1 MYICI
6 YVYMYTCIYVYMY
19 ICIYVYMYMLY
30 ANAFILNIYQGVL
43 ELQERY
49 EVCLLSLLWLFLSII
64 DCGRGL
70 FSRKAQENK
79 SDI

>member
-1 MYICI
+1 MSFDLH
-6 YVYMYTCIYVYMY
+6 
-19 ICIYVYMYMLY
+19 MYMLY
-30 ANAFILNIYQGVL
+30 ANAFILNIHQGVL

-64 DCGRGL
+64 DWGRRV
-70 FSRKAQENK
+70 FSRKAHENK